1 MSDRVLPVGVLGKSV
16 KVIKP
21 VKPLSLL
28 GLTTFSTFTGI
39 ASITSFTF
47 YQTIQSGKSTL
58 PIRSRNKTARHKVSI
73 NDDRPEQARP
83 IDQILTPPN
92 PTEEINP

>member
-39 ASITSFTF
+39 ASITF